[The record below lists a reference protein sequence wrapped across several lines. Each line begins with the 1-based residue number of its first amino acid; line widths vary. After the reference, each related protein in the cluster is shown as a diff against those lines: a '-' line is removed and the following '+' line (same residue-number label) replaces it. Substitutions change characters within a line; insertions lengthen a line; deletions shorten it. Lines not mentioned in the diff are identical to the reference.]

1 MNSMAIFMNPDLG
14 TCSGKYQ
21 KYQVYPQGQWIL
33 LKNPGHLAVKNYSSL
48 DGDYTQGIKRIHSQT
63 LHVNTVKE

>member
-14 TCSGKYQ
+14 TCSGMYQ
-21 KYQVYPQGQWIL
+21 KYQVYSQGQWIL

-48 DGDYTQGIKRIHSQT
+48 DDYYTQGIKRIHFQR
-63 LHVNTVKE
+63 LYM

>member
-48 DGDYTQGIKRIHSQT
+48 DGDYTQGIKRIHSQR
-63 LHVNTVKE
+63 LYM

>member
-1 MNSMAIFMNPDLG
+1 MNSMAILINPELG

-21 KYQVYPQGQWIL
+21 KYQVYSQGQWIL

-48 DGDYTQGIKRIHSQT
+48 DD
-63 LHVNTVKE
+63 